1 MPTRNPLNRF
11 TGWRALAAG
20 AVAAIALVGAA
31 LVFAQGTGGAGGDRI
46 QRSPLRCTDAWE
58 TGLLMTDYKDDARA
72 FGREI
77 GRALE
82 DKAKMTTAAGQPVYA
97 DMTKKLR
104 EFVEYSEAVAAE
116 LEDYDLAKGLVKKVG
131 GVAESLKKARGV
143 VGAGKDPAKAYGA
156 LKQARGVLQGVKDF
170 PVPES

>member
-1 MPTRNPLNRF
+1 MPTRNLLNRL
-11 TGWRALAAG
+11 TGWRALAPG
-20 AVAAIALVGAA
+20 AVAAIALAGAA

-46 QRSPLRCTDAWE
+46 QPSPLRCSDAYE
-58 TGLLMTDYKDDARA
+58 TALLMSDYKDGARA

-116 LEDYDLAKGLVKKVG
+116 MEDYDLAKGLVKKLG
-131 GVAESLKKARGV
+131 GVAESLEKARLGV
-143 VGAGKDPAKAYGA
+143 DGKDPAKAYDA
-156 LKQARGVLQGVKDF
+156 LKEASGVLQGVKDF

>member
-1 MPTRNPLNRF
+1 MNRF
-11 TGWRALAAG
+11 TGWRALVTG
-20 AVAAIALVGAA
+20 AFAAIALAGAA
-31 LVFAQGTGGAGGDRI
+31 LVFAQGSGGAGGDRI
-46 QRSPLRCTDAWE
+46 QRPPLRCTDAYE
-58 TGLLMTDYKDDARA
+58 TALLMTDYKNDARA

-82 DKAKMTTAAGQPVYA
+82 EKAKMTTAAGQPVYA

-116 LEDYDLAKGLVKKVG
+116 LEDYDLAKGLVKELG
-131 GVAESLKKARGV
+131 GVVESLNKTRGV
-143 VGAGKDPAKAYGA
+143 VGAGKDPAKAYVA
-156 LKQARGVLQGVKDF
+156 LKEAHGVLRGVKDF